1 MPPLQ
6 FFESYLR
13 FAYSKGGQLLSAIF
27 CVDKQGLKHFAVA
40 ATSLAIHKPRNLA
53 GAFLLTVDVQ
63 ESDISSFFKSLK
75 KNYELEFTLIQVP
88 RHMFAPFPVFGHVTV
103 GTYFR
108 LMIGEV
114 LPDDVSEVLY
124 LDTDIVI
131 HRDLETP
138 LAEAATRL
146 DASGHIAA
154 AVAEESETTRHLHEA
169 GILEGPYLQ
178 AGVMLIN
185 LPRWKEAFSLDYF
198 VDILA
203 TNKKNIVWWD
213 QDILNIALKDRW
225 LQLPKILN
233 GTPGTRSS
241 DTVTY
246 HYAGSQK
253 PWRFKADVQDKDIYE
268 HYRRQTPSLRPLRID
283 PQTVIA
289 HYTKPFRTAKKVL
302 KKKLGIASKKR

>member
-1 MPPLQ
+1 MH
-6 FFESYLR
+6 
-13 FAYSKGGQLLSAIF
+13 AIF
-27 CVDKQGLKHFAVA
+27 CVDKAGLKHLAVA

-75 KNYELEFTLIQVP
+75 RNYGLEFTLIQVP
-88 RHMFAPFPVFGHVTV
+88 RHMFDPFPVFGHVTI

-131 HRDLETP
+131 HGDIELP
-138 LAEAATRL
+138 LSKAVNQL
-146 DASGHIAA
+146 DASGHIAS
-154 AVAEESETTRHLHEA
+154 AVAEDSETTRHLHEA

-185 LPRWKEAFSLDYF
+185 LPRWKKAFSLDYF

-203 TNKKNIVWWD
+203 TNRKNIVWWD

-225 LQLPKILN
+225 LELPHILN
-233 GTPGTRSS
+233 GTQGNRTS
-241 DTVTY
+241 DTIVY

-268 HYRRQTPSLRPLRID
+268 HYRRQTQALRPQRTD
-283 PQTVIA
+283 PQTIIA

-302 KKKLGIASKKR
+302 KKRLGIATKKH